1 MKTIIISSVIC
12 FLSLGT
18 PVLALANEQGPQH
31 VDTQCTITGCS
42 AEICTNQFAKEDD
55 GLATTCE
62 YKEYYECYK
71 LANCSF
77 KSTSKQCGWEANPKF
92 IACLKAKKA
101 PMTLIEKIT
110 GHHVLRFVLNLR

>member
-1 MKTIIISSVIC
+1 MKKVIITIGIYFSILIS
-12 FLSLGT
+12 
-18 PVLALANEQGPQH
+18 PNLALGAHH

-77 KSTSKQCGWEANPKF
+77 KKAAKQCDWEVNPEFK
-92 IACLKAKKA
+92 ACLKSKKA
-101 PMTLIEKIT
+101 PGTLIQSISNR
-110 GHHVLRFVLNLR
+110 HVVQFVINLK